1 MSQRNADSEA
11 PAPPRLRREK
21 KTVRAMIRIFC
32 RDSHSADDRAGQ
44 PLCPACQELLDYA
57 SCRIDRCPFG
67 EQKPT
72 CANCPI
78 HCYKPEM
85 RQRIRDVMRH
95 AGPRMLTRH
104 PVLAIMHLLVDGR
117 RKPPQRLKNRLSQ

>member
-1 MSQRNADSEA
+1 MSHRNADSEA
-11 PAPPRLRREK
+11 PEPRRLRREK
-21 KTVRAMIRIFC
+21 KTVRAMIRLFC
-32 RDSHSADDRAGQ
+32 RDSHSPDDRADQ

-57 SCRIDRCPFG
+57 YCRIDRCPFG